1 MRPYELRIDP
11 KTQERYLA
19 VARRGPALKMD
30 PVLNKG
36 TCFPLDERKMFGLD
50 GLLPAQVSTPE
61 RQLTRAY
68 QNYLESGDDI
78 QRYVFLT
85 ALQDRNET
93 LFYRL
98 LLDHIDEMAPIVYT
112 PTVGKACQQYSHLY
126 RYPRGVYISPEH
138 RGRMV
143 DVLRANA
150 IDDCRIIVL
159 TDNEAILGLGDLGVG
174 GMAIPIGKLTLYTAG
189 AGIHPATCLPI
200 DLDIGTNNET
210 LLEDPLYLGVR
221 DRRLRGAPYLELV
234 DELVDAIKEVY
245 PHALLQWE
253 DFAGANAFEVLERYR
268 DKVLSFD
275 DDIQGTGAV
284 VVAGILG
291 ALQQAGRSLRDER
304 IVFLGAGASG
314 GGCAH
319 ALREAFK
326 AAGVSQ
332 QDAASRIACIDS
344 RGLILSDRE
353 GLRGHKVIL
362 AAAPDLVQGWDV
374 PGETIGLLDT
384 VRNFKPTILLGM
396 SGRPASFN
404 EEVVR
409 EMHRHCARPV
419 IFPLS
424 NPTSL
429 AEATPADILRW
440 TRGAALVATGS
451 PFAPVE
457 FEGQTYEIGQ
467 ANNVLIFP
475 GVGLGAVAVGA
486 SHLPDVAFL
495 AAAQACAEAAAVSTR
510 PGAPI
515 FPPLK
520 SLRAISRIVGT
531 AVARALVDA
540 DAAPP
545 LSAEEIDERI
555 STFIWEPAY
564 LPYRPA
570 G

>member
-1 MRPYELRIDP
+1 MRPFEQRIDP

-30 PVLNKG
+30 SILNKG
-36 TCFPLDERKMFGLD
+36 TCFPLDERKMFDLD
-50 GLLPAQVSTPE
+50 GLLPPQVSTTE
-61 RQLTRAY
+61 GQLTRAY
-68 QNYLESGDDI
+68 QNYLDSGEDI
-78 QRYVFLT
+78 QRYLFLI

-126 RYPRGVYISPEH
+126 RSPRGVYISPEH

-143 DVLRANA
+143 DVLRRNA

-200 DLDIGTNNET
+200 DLDIGTNNES

-221 DRRLRGAPYLELV
+221 DRRLRGAPYFELV

-253 DFAGANAFEVLERYR
+253 DFAGATAFEVLERYR

-326 AAGVSQ
+326 ADCVSQ
-332 QDAASRIACIDS
+332 ADAAARIACIDS
-344 RGLILSDRE
+344 RGLILRDRP
-353 GLRGHKVIL
+353 GLRGHKVVL
-362 AAAPDLVQGWDV
+362 AAAPEMVRSWDV
-374 PGETIGLLDT
+374 SGETIGLLET

-396 SGRPASFN
+396 SGRPGSFN

-409 EMHRHCARPV
+409 EMHRHCPRPV

-429 AEATPADILRW
+429 SEATPADILRW
-440 TRGAALVATGS
+440 TNGAALVATGS

-457 FEGQTYEIGQ
+457 LEGQTYEIGQ

-486 SHLPDVAFL
+486 SHLPDAAFL

-520 SLRAISRIVGT
+520 SLRNISRIVGT

-545 LSAEEIDERI
+545 LSHEEIDERI
-555 STFIWEPAY
+555 AEFIWDPVY

-570 G
+570 

>member
-1 MRPYELRIDP
+1 MRAFETRIDP

-19 VARRGPALKMD
+19 VARRGTALKAD
-30 PVLNKG
+30 PFLNKA
-36 TCFPLDERKMFGLD
+36 TCFSLEERRQFGLE
-50 GLLPAQVSTPE
+50 GLLPPHVSSVEAQLE
-61 RQLTRAY
+61 RAY
-68 QNYLESGDDI
+68 ANYKSSGDDI
-78 QRYVFLT
+78 QRYIFLC

-98 LLDHIDEMAPIVYT
+98 LLDHLDEMAPIVYT
-112 PTVGKACQQYSHLY
+112 PTVGKACQQYSHIY

-150 IDDCRIIVL
+150 IDDCRVIVL

-174 GMAIPIGKLTLYTAG
+174 GMGIPIGKLTLYTAG

-200 DLDIGTNNET
+200 DFDIGTNNES
-210 LLEDPLYLGVR
+210 LLVDPLYLGVR
-221 DRRLRGAPYLELV
+221 QRRLRGERYFELV

-245 PHALLQWE
+245 PHALVQWE
-253 DFAGANAFEVLERYR
+253 DFAGATAFEVLERYQHE
-268 DKVLSFD
+268 VLSFD

-326 AAGVSQ
+326 ADGVSQ

-344 RGLILSDRE
+344 RGLILSDRP
-353 GLRGHKVIL
+353 GLRGHKVSL
-362 AAAPDLVQGWDV
+362 AAAPELVSGWNVD
-374 PGETIGLLDT
+374 GETIGLLDT

-396 SGRPASFN
+396 SGRPGAFR

-409 EMHRHCARPV
+409 EMHRHCSRPV

-429 AEATPADILRW
+429 SEATPADLLRW

-457 FEGQTYEIGQ
+457 VGGQVYEIGQ

-486 SHLPDVAFL
+486 SHLPDSAFL
-495 AAAQACAEAAAVSTR
+495 AAAQACAEAANVSMR

-520 SLRAISRIVGT
+520 SLRSISRVVGT

-555 STFIWEPAY
+555 SEFIWDPVY

-570 G
+570 E

>member
-1 MRPYELRIDP
+1 MRAFETRIDP

-19 VARRGPALKMD
+19 VARRGTDLKTD

-36 TCFPLDERKMFGLD
+36 TCFPIDERKLFGLE
-50 GLLPAQVSTPE
+50 GLLPPQVSSPE
-61 RQLTRAY
+61 GQQERAY
-68 QNYLESGDDI
+68 NNYLASGDDI
-78 QRYVFLT
+78 RRYVFLS

-98 LLDHIDEMAPIVYT
+98 VLDHIDEMAPIVYT

-126 RYPRGVYISPEH
+126 RYPRGIYISPEH

-143 DVLRANA
+143 DVLRGNA

-174 GMAIPIGKLTLYTAG
+174 GMGIPIGKLTLYTAG

-200 DLDIGTNNET
+200 DLDIGTNNES

-221 DRRLRGAPYLELV
+221 QKRLRGEPYLELL

-245 PHALLQWE
+245 PHALVQWE
-253 DFAGANAFEVLERYR
+253 DFAGANAFEILERYR
-268 DKVLSFD
+268 HKVLSFD

-314 GGCAH
+314 GGCA
-319 ALREAFK
+319 RSIRDAFK
-326 AAGVSQ
+326 SEGVPDRDAAGRSV
-332 QDAASRIACIDS
+332 CIDS
-344 RGLILSDRE
+344 RGLILSNRP
-353 GLRGHKVIL
+353 GLSGHKVDL
-362 AAAPDLVQGWDV
+362 AAAPDLVAGWDV
-374 PGETIGLLDT
+374 SGETIGLLET
-384 VRNFKPTILLGM
+384 VRNYKPTILLGM
-396 SGRPASFN
+396 SGRPGSFT

-409 EMHRHCARPV
+409 EMHRHCPRPV

-429 AEATPADILRW
+429 AEATPADLLRW

-451 PFAPVE
+451 PFAPVDV
-457 FEGQTYEIGQ
+457 EGQTYEIGQ

-486 SHLPDVAFL
+486 AHLPDVAFL
-495 AAAQACAEAAAVSTR
+495 AAAQALAEAAEVSTR

-515 FPPLK
+515 FPPLR
-520 SLRAISRIVGT
+520 SLRSISRIVGT

-555 STFIWEPAY
+555 AEFIWEPVY

-570 G
+570 E